1 MKNSKQQ
8 VSQSRRRF
16 LRNAG
21 VSGGVAAVTATA
33 PGVVL
38 AEAPQAD
45 ASQKPEEGYRLSEH
59 VLAYYK
65 SAAS

>member
-1 MKNSKQQ
+1 MKNPKQQ
-8 VSQSRRRF
+8 ASQSRRKF
-16 LRNAG
+16 LRDAG
-21 VSGGVAAVTATA
+21 ISGGVAVVTATA

-38 AEAPQAD
+38 AETPQAD
-45 ASQKPEEGYRLSEH
+45 AKQKPEEGYRLSEH